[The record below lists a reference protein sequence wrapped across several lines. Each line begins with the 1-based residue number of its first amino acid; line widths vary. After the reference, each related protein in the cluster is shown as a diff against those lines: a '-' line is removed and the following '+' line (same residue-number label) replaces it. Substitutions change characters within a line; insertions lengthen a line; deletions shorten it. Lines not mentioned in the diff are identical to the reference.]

1 MFQAD
6 ISQLIVIKLVVIML
20 DKRVKRVEIML
31 EQESEFVVQI
41 RVRRGFMGRMWDV
54 RVEESDCSFL
64 GLKGVEEVLDQLA

>member
-6 ISQLIVIKLVVIML
+6 ISQLIVIKLLVIML

-31 EQESEFVVQI
+31 GQESEFVVQI

-54 RVEESDCSFL
+54 RVEESDRSFL